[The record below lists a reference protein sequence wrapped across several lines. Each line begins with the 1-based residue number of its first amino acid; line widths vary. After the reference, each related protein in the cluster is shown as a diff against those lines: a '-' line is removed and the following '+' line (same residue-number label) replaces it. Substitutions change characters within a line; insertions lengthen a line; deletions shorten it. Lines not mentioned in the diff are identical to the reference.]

1 MYGKCMCEYAKKLR
15 FIVLFH
21 ISYFANRFVFLFAAK
36 ICIPAKFKSLSL
48 LYFSLN
54 ASWTRN
60 VTLCDFDLDQLLDL
74 LCLSHEGW
82 SDSGGDAVT
91 ALP

>member
-36 ICIPAKFKSLSL
+36 ILHSRQIQITFLTLFQSERKLDKKC
-48 LYFSLN
+48 N
-54 ASWTRN
+54 A
-60 VTLCDFDLDQLLDL
+60 V
-74 LCLSHEGW
+74 
-82 SDSGGDAVT
+82 
-91 ALP
+91 